1 LLLHWDP
8 DPNNLPAQLTV
19 PMQGR
24 IYISPPEL
32 HPEGVFFTITAP
44 IGPEDHPVAAL
55 LIEIDARMLWEA
67 LEPRL
72 TRENVKTYLIDRQ
85 GNLLN
90 DVINTSHKAGDRLTE
105 LAIVR
110 TFIDNQA
117 VNDQSWQPDQEYLG
131 IEGNPVFG
139 TATKIDLVDW
149 GVITEVEKETITQ
162 PIQKS
167 LTNIA
172 LGVLIVTTLLTWLG
186 LVLVKRITRPIS
198 MLSKDFTRASQ
209 HDYSPTQTRS
219 PIRELNTLVSGFNHM
234 VSEIDTSHRELRK
247 NEAKFSGII
256 QVSKNAIISI
266 DDGRCIVLFN
276 PAAEHVFGYKR
287 EEAIGQPL
295 TMLFPTDICDVHD
308 RYITQLAKSDDT
320 TQDTMARLMIQGRR
334 KNGEIFPIEGS
345 ISKLELDDGL
355 FYTIALTDITER
367 KKAEDQLHQ
376 AAVVFESTSEG
387 VVIID
392 ANHRITG
399 VNSAFSEITGY
410 DQEEVLG
417 QNPRMLQSGQ
427 HDEAFYKSMWQSI
440 EQTGLWRGEVWN
452 RRKNGEI
459 YPELVTIN
467 TVKNNKGKI
476 SHYVGVFSDISTI
489 KETEAKLAHLAHH

>member
-1 LLLHWDP
+1 MLLLHWDP
-8 DPNNLPAQLTV
+8 DPNNLPAQVTV

-24 IYISPPEL
+24 VYISPPEL
-32 HPEGVFFTITAP
+32 HPEGVFFTITVP
-44 IGPEDHPVAAL
+44 IGPEEHPVAAL
-55 LIEIDARMLWEA
+55 LVEIDARMLWET
-67 LEPRL
+67 LEPQL

-90 DVINTSHKAGDRLTE
+90 NVADTSHESGDRLTE

-110 TFIDNQA
+110 AFVNNQP
-117 VNDQSWQPDQEYLG
+117 WQLNQEYLG
-131 IEGNPVFG
+131 LEGNPVFG

-149 GVITEVEKETITQ
+149 GVISEVKKEAITQ
-162 PIQKS
+162 PIRAS

-172 LGVLIVTTLLTWLG
+172 LGILIVTALLTWLG

-198 MLSKDFTRASQ
+198 MLSKDFTRVSQ
-209 HDYSPTQTRS
+209 HDFSPTQTQS

-234 VSEIDTSHRELRK
+234 VSEIDASHRKLRK

-266 DDGRCIVLFN
+266 DAEHCIVLFN
-276 PAAEHVFGYKR
+276 PAAEQVFGYKR

-295 TMLFPTDICDVHD
+295 SMLLPTDIHD
-308 RYITQLAKSDDT
+308 IHDSHISRFGESDDT
-320 TQDTMARLMIQGRR
+320 ARDTMAQLIAQGRR
-334 KNGEIFPIEGS
+334 KNDEIFPIEGS

-355 FYTIALTDITER
+355 FYTIALTDITQR
-367 KKAEDQLHQ
+367 KKAEEQLHQ

-387 VVIID
+387 VMIMD
-392 ANHRITG
+392 ANGRITG

-410 DQEEVLG
+410 DQEEALG
-417 QNPRMLQSGQ
+417 QNPNMLQSGQ
-427 HDEAFYKSMWQSI
+427 HSEVFYEAMWQSI
-440 EQTGLWRGEVWN
+440 EQTGLWRGEIWN

-459 YPELVTIN
+459 YP
-467 TVKNNKGKI
+467 
-476 SHYVGVFSDISTI
+476 
-489 KETEAKLAHLAHH
+489 